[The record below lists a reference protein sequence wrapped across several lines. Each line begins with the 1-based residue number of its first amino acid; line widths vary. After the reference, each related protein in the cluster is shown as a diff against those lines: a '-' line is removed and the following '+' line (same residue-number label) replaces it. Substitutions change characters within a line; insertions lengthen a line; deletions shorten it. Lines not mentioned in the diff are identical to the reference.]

1 MSVPVSAPIF
11 QRNYAMSYAVIK
23 TGGKQYRVAKGD
35 TLTIEK
41 LEGEVGSSV
50 TFNEVLLTGEGS
62 GIKVGGD
69 TKGVSVTGE
78 ILAQEKGPKLLAY
91 RYKRRKGYHR
101 TVGHRQRLT
110 KVKVTGIVG

>member
-1 MSVPVSAPIF
+1 MA
-11 QRNYAMSYAVIK
+11 YAVIK

-41 LEGEVGSSV
+41 LEGEVGASV
-50 TFNEVLLTGEGS
+50 TFNEVLLTGEGA

-69 TKGVSVTGE
+69 VKGVSVTGE
-78 ILAQEKGPKLLAY
+78 ILAQEKGEKLLAY

-110 KVKVTGIVG
+110 KVKVTGING